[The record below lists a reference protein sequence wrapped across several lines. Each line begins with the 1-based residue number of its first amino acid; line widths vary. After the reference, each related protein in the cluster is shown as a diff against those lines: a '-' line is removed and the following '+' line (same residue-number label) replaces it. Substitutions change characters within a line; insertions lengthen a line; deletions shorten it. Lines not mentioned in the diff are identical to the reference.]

1 MLTTTIGNEAM
12 STVARLLEEE
22 KVTSGTRKE
31 GERKGRVRAVTGTLA
46 LFDLRRPPGWI
57 GPLRHLLVRVVS
69 VLGDSVATAGERT
82 REPAGGRCRGGLNI
96 TLLDDM

>member
-12 STVARLLEEE
+12 STVARLPEEE

-57 GPLRHLLVRVVS
+57 GPLRHLLMS
-69 VLGDSVATAGERT
+69 VLGDNVATAGERT